1 MPDAILDLKLD
12 FNPAQLKKLNH
23 ISGNM
28 SHIVDKYWR
37 REIGPPI
44 CDVVAVQ
51 LEKNVKQMI
60 PAGSSGFPELAP
72 TTLKIREAQG
82 MGGGRTRPLKVT
94 GEGSEQKNWQKDIG
108 KTFARVYNKAKTK
121 TGFPYLQA
129 HAEGFKITVTKKMI
143 AYFAAAFPSVAF
155 FPDQLEKLG
164 GEDGSAGG
172 RIAAALRGYRRFP
185 PTKKD
190 HIRVPPRNFYQ
201 VTDQM
206 QRQAQAALQRAVGA
220 ILKRLTR

>member
-1 MPDAILDLKLD
+1 MPDALLDLKLD
-12 FNPAQLKKLNH
+12 FNPQQLAKLGL
-23 ISGNM
+23 IGKNM
-28 SHIVDKYWR
+28 SHIVDKYWK

-44 CDVVAVQ
+44 CDVVAIQ

-60 PAGSSGFPELAP
+60 PAGSSGYPELAP
-72 TTLKIREAQG
+72 VSLDMRAAQG

-94 GEGSEQKNWQKDIG
+94 GEGSSQKNWQKDIAR
-108 KTFARVYNKAKTK
+108 TWARVYNKAETK

-129 HAEGFKITVTKKMI
+129 HAEGFKITITKKMI

-155 FPDQLEKLG
+155 FPDQLQKLG

-190 HIRVPPRNFYQ
+190 QIVVPPRNFYQ
-201 VTDQM
+201 VTDAM